1 MRTMPHIMGIV
12 IGFPVM
18 IFLIGLFL
26 GEIFQQS
33 PVLRETLR
41 YLGAGVL
48 LWMAWRTAT
57 AGASG
62 KAENRQPF
70 AFVQSA
76 AFQWV
81 NPKGWAFAIGVTA
94 QFVSPDAPIR
104 TALIC
109 ALAFALAGAGSAL
122 SWTFAGQALTRWL
135 TSEIWRRGFNIAMAG
150 LIALSVAVLFIG

>member
-1 MRTMPHIMGIV
+1 MPTETRIALFTIAATAAFTPGPNNALVASSGANYGVMRTMPHIMGIV

-41 YLGAGVL
+41 YLGAG
-48 LWMAWRTAT
+48 
-57 AGASG
+57 
-62 KAENRQPF
+62 
-70 AFVQSA
+70 
-76 AFQWV
+76 
-81 NPKGWAFAIGVTA
+81 
-94 QFVSPDAPIR
+94 
-104 TALIC
+104 
-109 ALAFALAGAGSAL
+109 AL

-135 TSEIWRRGFNIAMAG
+135 TSEIRRRGFNIAMAG